1 MYARHEYTMYTCL
14 YILLQTCN
22 TRLSGRCKGFT
33 QTVHGTL
40 YLLVRFFSLSF
51 SLFRIIIIIIIPTKP
66 ITIIFIAKRTTYTK
80 IVVVVNLRSLR
91 RLCSA
96 EREKRGIT
104 IIYFNARCTCNI
116 VFRGETKKK
125 KRLNT
130 ISTFYIVRLNIKL

>member
-1 MYARHEYTMYTCL
+1 MNIQCIHVYTYYCRHAIPDYPAVAKVLRKQYTE
-14 YILLQTCN
+14 
-22 TRLSGRCKGFT
+22 RCTYSF
-33 QTVHGTL
+33 V
-40 YLLVRFFSLSF
+40 FFFLSF
-51 SLFRIIIIIIIPTKP
+51 SLFRIIIIIIPTKP

-116 VFRGETKKK
+116 VFRGGNKK